1 MKYEEFICQV
11 QARLAEK
18 LGDEVRAERRLIVK
32 NNGVALEGITIME
45 EGKKI
50 SPVIYLK
57 DYYVVYQKGVTLEEV
72 TEDILKVYEKSRPGM
87 PAKKGNK
94 PFLIHSLNFKNPSKS
109 GDLIS
114 RSTSLTVPQMPCHV
128 LPHPLPS
135 HERCH
140 GLHPGSGLL
149 HV

>member
-57 DYYVVYQKGVTLEEV
+57 DYYVVYQ
-72 TEDILKVYEKSRPGM
+72 
-87 PAKKGNK
+87 
-94 PFLIHSLNFKNPSKS
+94 
-109 GDLIS
+109 
-114 RSTSLTVPQMPCHV
+114 
-128 LPHPLPS
+128 
-135 HERCH
+135 
-140 GLHPGSGLL
+140 
-149 HV
+149 

>member
-72 TEDILKVYEKSRPGM
+72 TEDILKVYEKSRVS
-87 PAKKGNK
+87 A
-94 PFLIHSLNFKNPSKS
+94 SLS
-109 GDLIS
+109 
-114 RSTSLTVPQMPCHV
+114 
-128 LPHPLPS
+128 
-135 HERCH
+135 
-140 GLHPGSGLL
+140 
-149 HV
+149 

>member
-57 DYYVVYQKGVTLEEV
+57 DYYVVYQKGVTLEEDV
-72 TEDILKVYEKSRPGM
+72 
-87 PAKKGNK
+87 
-94 PFLIHSLNFKNPSKS
+94 
-109 GDLIS
+109 
-114 RSTSLTVPQMPCHV
+114 SLTG
-128 LPHPLPS
+128 
-135 HERCH
+135 RNIWKRRW
-140 GLHPGSGLL
+140 SGWIRRQRRRPA
-149 HV
+149 